1 MIGDVVLPDTHPQ
14 EWPRI
19 REILKRK
26 ILATLGTPG
35 APVPSGKTGY
45 ELTGQYEKNGLTHV
59 TIKYHVIGDEWN
71 EAIALLP
78 PKGTALPAPAVL
90 AIHGTNG
97 AVGKMDCIE
106 PREGNVEPYAFELA
120 QRGNVTLAA
129 DQLTFGAT
137 IAKKS
142 AQEVSDEFYKRHP
155 GWTLDGRWVFEQMR
169 MLDVMQ
175 QLTQWVK
182 PTELGLIGI
191 SLGGRTVIHLA
202 MLDERVKAT
211 LCASGISPNST
222 NVYRRITSNAYRNP
236 ILAKSILDSSGQM
249 PWDYHEVIALC
260 APRALFL
267 IEPFNDEYN
276 PDVTATLSCFTSASK
291 VYRLLNHPER
301 LSILVHGDGHGTQ
314 KPVRDMAYDWI
325 DRQLIR

>member
-1 MIGDVVLPDTHPQ
+1 MIGDVILPDTPS
-14 EWPRI
+14 EAWPGV
-19 REILKRK
+19 REVLRQR
-26 ILATLGTPG
+26 ILATFGTPG
-35 APVPSGKTGY
+35 MPVPAGRTTY
-45 ELTGQYEKNGLTHV
+45 EIAGQYEQNGLTHV
-59 TIKYHVIGDEWN
+59 RVRYHVIGDEWN
-71 EAIALLP
+71 EAVALLP
-78 PKGTALPAPAVL
+78 PTGSALPAPAVL

-97 AVGKMDCIE
+97 ARGKMDCLE

-120 QRGNVTLAA
+120 ERGFVTFAA

-137 IAKKS
+137 IAAQS
-142 AQEVSDEFYKRHP
+142 AEGVAADFYRRHP
-155 GWTLDGRWVFEQMR
+155 PWTLDGRWVFEQAR

-202 MLDERVKAT
+202 MADERVKAT
-211 LCASGISPNST
+211 VCASGISPNST
-222 NVYRRITSNAYRNP
+222 NVYRRITANAYRNP
-236 ILAKSILDSSGQM
+236 ILAQRILDGAGRM

-276 PDVTATLSCFTSASK
+276 PDIEATLRCFSRASD

-301 LSILVHGDGHGTQ
+301 LALLVHGDGHGTQ
-314 KPVRDMAYDWI
+314 RSVRDIAYDWLG
-325 DRQLIR
+325 RQLVR